1 MNTFKIGMSVLVP
14 RTNIEQG
21 NIMATIT
28 EIDSLN
34 RRLRVRWYDNV
45 VMRDAEKWILFED
58 AIIPR
63 SSNDSKM

>member
-14 RTNIEQG
+14 RSNFEQG
-21 NIMATIT
+21 SIMATIT

-45 VMRDAEKWILFED
+45 VMRHAEKWIFFED
-58 AIIPR
+58 AIILK
-63 SSNDSKM
+63 SSNDCKM

>member
-1 MNTFKIGMSVLVP
+1 MSVLVP

-34 RRLRVRWYDNV
+34 RRLRVRWYDNI

-58 AIIPR
+58 AIILR

>member
-34 RRLRVRWYDNV
+34 RRLRVRWYDNI

-58 AIIPR
+58 AIILR